1 MMEGHARAIESAE
14 MAKQE
19 RTEVKAEND
28 GSNQPARLP
37 LEKRDVTA
45 VLVKPASGMFAVNM
59 ERAINKSQ
67 RAQAASPIREI
78 TTMLDNFVKPISQAL
93 LAVTVLVCIVSGVS
107 ILVSIYNS
115 MNERRRDIA
124 VMRALGARR
133 DVLMLIILLESL
145 LISLIGGGLGWVA
158 GHAIGVLA
166 SPIVEY
172 RTGIQLGFLSSV
184 TWPELVLIPG
194 LVVLASISGL
204 IPALDAY
211 RTDVSRNLSS

>member
-1 MMEGHARAIESAE
+1 
-14 MAKQE
+14 
-19 RTEVKAEND
+19 
-28 GSNQPARLP
+28 
-37 LEKRDVTA
+37 
-45 VLVKPASGMFAVNM
+45 MFAVNM

-172 RTGIQLGFLSSV
+172 RTGIQLGFSVISHLARTGTDSGIGCTGNHLGAYSRFGCLPNRRIAQSFQLIERAVKPITQRKSS
-184 TWPELVLIPG
+184 
-194 LVVLASISGL
+194 
-204 IPALDAY
+204 
-211 RTDVSRNLSS
+211 RTLCAAPLTLTLLCR